1 MLELV
6 VVLLVLGLAAA
17 AVAPSLRRFSRSWQ
31 TIDAASDL
39 LAMTRLAQATA
50 AASGQ
55 PCRLNV
61 DAAAGSYWLTQRVRG
76 AYLRP
81 ATEAGRTCNMPDD
94 TTLSWDAATDSS
106 ARGYVEFTSDGG
118 HEEASFRVEGPSGD
132 AVRVVAD
139 SAGES
144 FRMVDLNTRREVR

>member
-1 MLELV
+1 MLELL

-39 LAMTRLAQATA
+39 LATTRLAQAIA

-76 AYLRP
+76 VFLRP
-81 ATEAGRTCNMPDD
+81 RTESGRTFTMPGD
-94 TTLSWDAATDSS
+94 TTLSWDAQTAASG
-106 ARGYVEFTSDGG
+106 RGYVEFAPDGG
-118 HEEASFRVEGPSGD
+118 HEEASFRVEGPAGD
-132 AVRVVAD
+132 AVRVFTD
-139 SAGES
+139 SPGEG
-144 FRMVDLNTRREVR
+144 FRMIDLNTLREVR